1 MTIPHLEL
9 LACVLGERL
18 AKYVVE
24 ALSLD
29 EIEKHYWSDS
39 TTALSWIKRNDQWG
53 TFVGNRVKEI
63 CALSEESQ
71 WSYVPSQLNPA
82 DIPSRGCT
90 PHQIL
95 KNSWWEGPNWL
106 KNPKYSWPRLE
117 IKPNEALISSEIRK
131 KTVVLNVSVSTDTS
145 KWYEKYSKFSAI
157 VKILAWVLRFIRSCK
172 AKSVNRAKF
181 LSAAEL
187 KDSKNTLSLQVQR
200 ESFSQTGDVINGLSV
215 VRDEIG
221 LIRVKTK
228 ILARDDEFGFKYP
241 ILLPSKHHIVQSLVL
256 EYHKKNSHAGV
267 QMLMSM
273 IREEYWIISA
283 RQTIRS
289 IIKKCITCK
298 RFTTKSPSTIPIH
311 LPLDRV
317 REARTFEVTRIDLC
331 GPLILRKR
339 TKAWVVLF
347 TCAVYRAIHL
357 EIVTSLSADC
367 SWWSGW
373 WERLIRIVKIL
384 LVRVLGKSSVTY
396 EELLTVLCAAEA
408 TVNNR
413 PLTYIFNDADEL
425 RPLTPSNFLQD
436 VKEIGTADL
445 DDLDRNK
452 LVKRERYCQE
462 LREQFRRRFRKE
474 YLGQLVQKAGTSD
487 KIFKVGEVVLVGP
500 EHQKRLNW
508 PLAVIEELYSGRD
521 GHVRVVKVKTPLG
534 HLVRPVKKIY
544 PVEVNSSGDPIIPD
558 QHTTNDPPATSQNDI
573 PIQND
578 VSAAPRTSRSSRV
591 IKIPKRLGY

>member
-1 MTIPHLEL
+1 M
-9 LACVLGERL
+9 
-18 AKYVVE
+18 
-24 ALSLD
+24 
-29 EIEKHYWSDS
+29 
-39 TTALSWIKRNDQWG
+39 
-53 TFVGNRVKEI
+53 
-63 CALSEESQ
+63 
-71 WSYVPSQLNPA
+71 
-82 DIPSRGCT
+82 
-90 PHQIL
+90 
-95 KNSWWEGPNWL
+95 
-106 KNPKYSWPRLE
+106 
-117 IKPNEALISSEIRK
+117 
-131 KTVVLNVSVSTDTS
+131 KTVVLNASVSTDTS

-157 VKILAWVLRFIRSCK
+157 VRILAWVLRFIRSCQ

-187 KDSKNTLSLQVQR
+187 KDSKNTLSLLVQR

-241 ILLPSKHHIVQSLVL
+241 ILLPSKHHHIVQSLVL

-298 RFTTKSPSTIPIH
+298 RFTTQ
-311 LPLDRV
+311 V
-317 REARTFEVTRIDLC
+317 TFNHTYSFTFRQ
-331 GPLILRKR
+331 RKR

-347 TCAVYRAIHL
+347 TCAVLQSNTFGDRDILKCRLLCTRVEKIHRRGRPTVIYSDNGTNFIGVSCALNQIEWQKIAAL
-357 EIVTSLSADC
+357 ETLNPINWKFIPPTAA
-367 SWWSGW
+367 WWGGW
-373 WERLIRIVKIL
+373 WERLIRIVKNL

-396 EELLTVLCAAEA
+396 EELLTVLCDAEA

-413 PLTYIFNDADEL
+413 PLTYISNDADEL

-445 DDLDRNK
+445 DHLDRNK

-474 YLGQLVQKAGTSD
+474 YLGQLVQKATSD
-487 KIFKVGEVVLVGP
+487 KIFKVGEVVLVGS
-500 EHQKRLNW
+500 ENQKRLNW
-508 PLAVIEELYSGRD
+508 PLAVIEELYPGRD

-534 HLVRPVKKIY
+534 HLVRPVQKIY
-544 PVEVNSSGDPIIPD
+544 PLEVNSSGDPIIPD
-558 QHTTNDPPATSQNDI
+558 QHTTNDTPATSQNDI
-573 PIQND
+573 PIQKD
-578 VSAAPRTSRSSRV
+578 VSAAPRT
-591 IKIPKRLGY
+591 